1 MDIAVLDII
10 FGIIIFLVVIRCI
23 IKGFIAEIMAL
34 AALILG
40 IGLAVVFF
48 QMGARVLENYFGPS
62 DWNQVIAFL
71 IIFLVVYVIIKLFE
85 NAIHRLFERLRL
97 GSLDR
102 ALGFFLGIAEGI
114 IIIAVIIII
123 MRLQPF
129 FEVEELINES
139 VIAGIML
146 QIIPYGIELLEE
158 KV

>member
-1 MDIAVLDII
+1 
-10 FGIIIFLVVIRCI
+10 
-23 IKGFIAEIMAL
+23 
-34 AALILG
+34 
-40 IGLAVVFF
+40 
-48 QMGARVLENYFGPS
+48 
-62 DWNQVIAFL
+62 
-71 IIFLVVYVIIKLFE
+71 
-85 NAIHRLFERLRL
+85 LRL